1 MAFCEVVSFLTV
13 TSGRGHPRDVLWRA
27 YTGYCN
33 QARRKTIN
41 ERVWGTRMTRDYG
54 PRRKRDVTEEKSTS
68 EVAPRRYGYEMVAR
82 GEVAND

>member
-1 MAFCEVVSFLTV
+1 VAFCEVVSFLTV

-68 EVAPRRYGYEMVAR
+68 EVVKRR
-82 GEVAND
+82 